1 MKKIYREL
9 IQFMKNRVVFINTLK
24 NKIDET
30 FAIIKKRK
38 LYKDVKWTQDQT
50 NEFNTFWETNYG
62 KRIKPYWHK
71 YYQKYS
77 GVFNV
82 KYIPE
87 KIFSTIIEPRWN
99 PYFQAKEYE
108 NKSLVEFFVG
118 GSGSLVRCPLT
129 YVVVDNGSFYDGNR
143 KLISKEEACQ
153 ILKQIETAVLKPTKD
168 SSSGKDIY
176 FWERD
181 KYTNGNIAH
190 EIYRMFRRYD
200 ANFIIQEKIIPS
212 KKLSLLYPDAIN
224 TFRVCTY
231 TVNGK
236 VYNAPISLRIGG
248 GGSKVDN
255 IHAGGMVV
263 GVDNEGNLMSTA
275 YKIGYGFEDTRFE
288 SHPDT
293 GVVFKEQRIE
303 EVKDIVGFAKELHGK
318 YIGIRMISWD
328 FTLDENDLPVIME
341 ANLCGQSVWFPQMI
355 SGREMFGEQTEVVLN
370 EFKR

>member
-1 MKKIYREL
+1 MRKIYRKL
-9 IQFMKNRVVFINTLK
+9 IQFIKNMVVFINTLK

-30 FAIIKKRK
+30 FAIIKKRR
-38 LYKDVKWTQDQT
+38 LYKDIKWTQDQI

-87 KIFSTIIEPRWN
+87 KIFSTIIEPKWN

-108 NKSLVEFFVG
+108 NKSLVELLVG
-118 GSGSLVRCPLT
+118 GDGGSFRCPQT
-129 YVVVDNGSFYDGNR
+129 YIVVDNGIFYDENR
-143 KLISKEEACQ
+143 KPISKEEAHR
-153 ILKQIETAVLKPTKD
+153 ILKQVETAVLKPTKG
-168 SSSGKDIY
+168 SSSGRNLS

-181 KYTNGNIAH
+181 KYTNVNIDH
-190 EIYRMFRRYD
+190 EIDELFNQYD
-200 ANFIIQEKIIPS
+200 GNFIIQEKIIPS
-212 KKLSLLYPDAIN
+212 KKLSLLYPNAIN

-236 VYNAPISLRIGG
+236 VYNSPISLRIGG
-248 GGSKVDN
+248 SGSKVDN

-263 GVDNEGNLMSTA
+263 GVDNEGNLLSTA
-275 YKIGYGFEDTRFE
+275 YKIGYGFEDRRFE

-293 GVVFKEQRIE
+293 NAIFKEQKIE
-303 EVKDIVGFAKELHGK
+303 EVKDIVRFAKELHGK
-318 YIGIRMISWD
+318 YIGLRMVSWD
-328 FTLDENDLPVIME
+328 FTLDVNNMPVILE

-355 SGREMFGEQTEVVLN
+355 SGREMFGEQTEAVLN
-370 EFKR
+370 EFKK